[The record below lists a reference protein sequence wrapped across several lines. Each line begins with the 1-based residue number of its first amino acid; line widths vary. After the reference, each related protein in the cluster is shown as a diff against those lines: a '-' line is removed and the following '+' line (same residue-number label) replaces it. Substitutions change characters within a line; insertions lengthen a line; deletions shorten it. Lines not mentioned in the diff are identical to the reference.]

1 MKRTSKGMLREDK
14 SQKLNYLDYLDPHV
28 LERYARHMKK
38 GELAHGRGN
47 WKKGGYPL
55 EEYLESAFRHF
66 VALWANI
73 ERSGPLV
80 GSDEDHAAA
89 LMFNIVAF
97 MREQYSSIRSP
108 YDEDSPIVR

>member
-1 MKRTSKGMLREDK
+1 MKMTKNGMKREDK
-14 SQKLNYLDYLDPHV
+14 SAKLNYLDYLDPHV

-66 VALWANI
+66 VALWANF
-73 ERSGPLV
+73 ERSRTLRPG
-80 GSDEDHAAA
+80 DEDHAAA
-89 LMFNIVAF
+89 LLFNVIAF
-97 MREQYSSIRSP
+97 MREGGR
-108 YDEDSPIVR
+108 